1 MTKGES
7 LEERLELAKNVG
19 FDGVDFDDA
28 ASVTP
33 KQLQKAVNSTGTFVH
48 NVINHAHWK
57 QRLTNSDPK
66 DRSIAVANLKHCL
79 EVSHAAGGSAVLIVI
94 GKADDGPRGIEVART
109 EIQTLL
115 PLAAK
120 LGQRILFE
128 NVWNGLFYD
137 PNGPRDQSVQPFNDY
152 IDSFQSPW
160 IGAYFDLGNHA
171 RFANVATWIR
181 DLGTRIVKLD
191 IKGYSNE
198 KADKEGV
205 RKGFVDITDGDI
217 DWKSVRKA
225 LSDIRFTGWV
235 AAEVGGG
242 DADRFKTCLRA
253 DETRTPWLSNSL
265 PLKRRK
271 SHDGFIEQKTRSSK
285 FSIGNGGVA
294 YCINDGPFCNWSGTF
309 RAATTTCCCR
319 LRWTWYRR
327 TK

>member
-33 KQLQKAVNSTGTFVH
+33 KQLEKAVNSTGTFVH
-48 NVINHAHWK
+48 NVIDHAHWK
-57 QRLTNSDPK
+57 QRLTSSDPK
-66 DRSIAVANLKHCL
+66 DRSTAVANLKHCL

-137 PNGPRDQSVQPFNDY
+137 PNGPRDQSVQPFKDY

-198 KADKEGV
+198 KADKEGI

-242 DADRFKTCLRA
+242 DTDRLERVLQQMKHAL
-253 DETRTPWLSNSL
+253 L
-265 PLKRRK
+265 
-271 SHDGFIEQKTRSSK
+271 G
-285 FSIGNGGVA
+285 
-294 YCINDGPFCNWSGTF
+294 
-309 RAATTTCCCR
+309 
-319 LRWTWYRR
+319 
-327 TK
+327 

>member
-1 MTKGES
+1 MPTTRRHFLNGVAAISAASYGPRAAYSEPVSGETVHTASRIHDDKGLPDRKLFFS
-7 LEERLELAKNVG
+7 CKYRMIKSGGLEERLELARNVG

-28 ASVTP
+28 ANVTP
-33 KQLQKAVNSTGTFVH
+33 EQLQRAVHSTGVFVH
-48 NVINHAHWK
+48 NVINHAHWQ
-57 QRLTNSDPK
+57 QRLTSSDPEERRK
-66 DRSIAVANLKHCL
+66 AVANVKHCM

-94 GKADDGPRGIEVART
+94 GKADDGPRGIELARD

-137 PNGPRDQSVQPFNDY
+137 PNGPRDQSVQPFANY
-152 IDSFQSPW
+152 IDSFESPW

-198 KADKEGV
+198 KADKQGV
-205 RKGFVDITDGDI
+205 RKGFVDIIDGDI

-225 LSDIRFTGWV
+225 LSDIQFTGWV
-235 AAEVGGG
+235 AAEVRGG
-242 DADRFKTCLRA
+242 DAER
-253 DETRTPWLSNSL
+253 
-265 PLKRRK
+265 LKRVLQQMK
-271 SHDGFIEQKTRSSK
+271 HALLG
-285 FSIGNGGVA
+285 
-294 YCINDGPFCNWSGTF
+294 
-309 RAATTTCCCR
+309 
-319 LRWTWYRR
+319 
-327 TK
+327 

>member
-1 MTKGES
+1 MSTSRRHFLNGLAAISAASCARQAASRGPSSDYERQAAMFPEDNTGLSERKLYFSCKYRMTRGNS
-7 LEERLELAKNVG
+7 LEERLEIARKVG

-33 KQLQKAVNSTGTFVH
+33 EQLQKAVNTTGVFVH

-57 QRLTNSDPK
+57 QRLTSSDQEE
-66 DRSIAVANLKHCL
+66 RSTAVANVKHCM

-94 GKADDGPRGIEVART
+94 GKVDDGPRGIELART

-128 NVWNGLFYD
+128 NVWNGMFYD
-137 PNGPRDQSVQPFNDY
+137 PNGPRDQSVQPFADY
-152 IDSFQSPW
+152 IDSFESPW

-171 RFANVATWIR
+171 RFANIATWIR

-242 DADRFKTCLRA
+242 DAER
-253 DETRTPWLSNSL
+253 
-265 PLKRRK
+265 LKRVLQQMK
-271 SHDGFIEQKTRSSK
+271 HALLG
-285 FSIGNGGVA
+285 
-294 YCINDGPFCNWSGTF
+294 
-309 RAATTTCCCR
+309 
-319 LRWTWYRR
+319 
-327 TK
+327 

>member
-1 MTKGES
+1 MSTSRRHFLNGLAAISAASCARQAASSGPSSDYERQAAMFPEDNTGLSGKKLYFSCKYRMTRGKS
-7 LEERLELAKNVG
+7 LEERLKIVKNVG

-33 KQLQKAVNSTGTFVH
+33 EQLQRAVNSTGVFVH

-57 QRLTNSDPK
+57 QRLTSSDQEE
-66 DRSIAVANLKHCL
+66 RSTAVANVKHCM

-94 GKADDGPRGIEVART
+94 GKVDDGPRGIELART

-128 NVWNGLFYD
+128 NVWNGMFYD
-137 PNGPRDQSVQPFNDY
+137 PNGPRDQSVRPFADY
-152 IDSFQSPW
+152 IDSFESPW

-171 RFANVATWIR
+171 RFANIATWIR

-217 DWKSVRKA
+217 DWESVRKA

-242 DADRFKTCLRA
+242 DAER
-253 DETRTPWLSNSL
+253 
-265 PLKRRK
+265 LKRVLQQMK
-271 SHDGFIEQKTRSSK
+271 HALLG
-285 FSIGNGGVA
+285 
-294 YCINDGPFCNWSGTF
+294 
-309 RAATTTCCCR
+309 
-319 LRWTWYRR
+319 
-327 TK
+327 